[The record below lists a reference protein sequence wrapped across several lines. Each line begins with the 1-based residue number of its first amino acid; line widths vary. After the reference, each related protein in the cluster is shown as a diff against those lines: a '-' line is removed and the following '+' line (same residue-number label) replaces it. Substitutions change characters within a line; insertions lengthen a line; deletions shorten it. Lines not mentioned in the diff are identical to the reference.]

1 MAPQENIPKSAEI
14 LGSIGTAAG
23 AFKLFRSAC
32 ARRELEF
39 AAEKSRIWS
48 NWRSKDTDGF
58 DAVFPLLWAIAA
70 VPFGVY
76 NIAQNFNIGV
86 QIQPQI
92 FCALSYICWAQCKY
106 YKDKWSKLKSN
117 LALLVLCLASGGI
130 EAGLIIGL
138 RAVYLRGNETPLTV
152 IGIVAAVLLAVGLLP
167 ILWGQWGRRGR
178 AKNLNFLFLSVDF
191 MGAVFSLMSLVAQ
204 RRFDILGGI
213 LYIVCM
219 IIEIFIFAYHG
230 LWLYRSRS
238 DRAAAKRV
246 GLAYDEFI
254 DSQKEAK
261 HYVSMSTA
269 SSTAT
274 TPMPQN
280 GLPGDPEKGQ
290 VSDGVVTPSA
300 RDEERVDVCA
310 RVAGEEA

>member
-1 MAPQENIPKSAEI
+1 MAPQENVPKSAEI
-14 LGSIGTAAG
+14 LGVSGCTNLPSKADSSQSAG
-23 AFKLFRSAC
+23 AFK
-32 ARRELEF
+32 
-39 AAEKSRIWS
+39 IWS

-58 DAVFPLLWAIAA
+58 EAIFPLLWAIAA

-106 YKDKWSKLKSN
+106 YNDKWSKLKTNLSL
-117 LALLVLCLASGGI
+117 LALCLVSGGI
-130 EAGLIIGL
+130 EAGLIVGL
-138 RAVYLRGNETPLTV
+138 RPVYLRGNETPLTV

-178 AKNLNFLFLSVDF
+178 AKNLNFLFLSVDY

-204 RRFDILGGI
+204 RRFDILGGV

-219 IIEIFIFAYHG
+219 MIEIFIFAYHG
-230 LWLYRSRS
+230 LWLYRSRT

-246 GLAYDEFI
+246 GMTFDQYVDLRED
-254 DSQKEAK
+254 AK
-261 HYVSMSTA
+261 RDGSSSKTT
-269 SSTAT
+269 STAT
-274 TPMPQN
+274 TPMPQD
-280 GLPGDPEKGQ
+280 GRLGDPEKGPG
-290 VSDGVVTPSA
+290 S
-300 RDEERVDVCA
+300 E
-310 RVAGEEA
+310 

>member
-1 MAPQENIPKSAEI
+1 MAPQENVPKSAEI
-14 LGSIGTAAG
+14 LGVSGCTNLPSKADSSQSAG
-23 AFKLFRSAC
+23 AFNTDSSLVQI
-32 ARRELEF
+32 EF
-39 AAEKSRIWS
+39 AAQKSRIWS

-58 DAVFPLLWAIAA
+58 EAIFPLLWAIAA

-106 YKDKWSKLKSN
+106 YNDKWSKLKTNLSL
-117 LALLVLCLASGGI
+117 LALCLVSGGI
-130 EAGLIIGL
+130 EAGLIVGL
-138 RAVYLRGNETPLTV
+138 RPVYLRGNETPLTV

-178 AKNLNFLFLSVDF
+178 AKNLMPLAEGFADFLFLSVDY

-204 RRFDILGGI
+204 RRFDILGGV

-219 IIEIFIFAYHG
+219 MIEIFIFAYHG
-230 LWLYRSRS
+230 LWLYRSRT

-246 GLAYDEFI
+246 GMTFDQYVDLRED
-254 DSQKEAK
+254 AK
-261 HYVSMSTA
+261 RDGSSSKTT
-269 SSTAT
+269 STAT
-274 TPMPQN
+274 TPMPQD
-280 GLPGDPEKGQ
+280 GRLGDPEKGPG
-290 VSDGVVTPSA
+290 S
-300 RDEERVDVCA
+300 E
-310 RVAGEEA
+310 